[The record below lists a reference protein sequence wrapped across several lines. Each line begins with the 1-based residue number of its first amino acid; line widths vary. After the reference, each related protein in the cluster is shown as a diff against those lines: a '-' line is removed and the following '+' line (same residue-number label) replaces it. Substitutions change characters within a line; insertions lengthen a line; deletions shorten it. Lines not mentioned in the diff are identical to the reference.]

1 MEKNLIILNANVW
14 FSAWTEILKE
24 TGFVSYV
31 HVDNHLKRNT
41 RLYRATKVPEIMPLK
56 DFAGFLSN

>member
-1 MEKNLIILNANVW
+1 MQNVW